1 MAVTKIVKELDSKL
15 MEDGT
20 ISKEFEAD
28 YQKVHKMLN
37 TFVKQTGGQV
47 TAENFKKGE
56 DTLRDWLMILY
67 KQGATQERLTSYLRC
82 GFAHLSY
89 DFISTQEENAGLA
102 SGELI
107 TRALQSFK
115 KRKFNTKYFKLVKSK
130 VETKISLKDSGTKA
144 IQKPKEAPKPKTKT
158 STKAKPASASK
169 AKPASEVK
177 SKASAKTASETKA
190 KPAAKT
196 AAKSK
201 AASQTAPKVKSSAK
215 PASKTK
221 KK

>member
-158 STKAKPASASK
+158 STKAKPA
-169 AKPASEVK
+169 
-177 SKASAKTASETKA
+177 AKTAV
-190 KPAAKT
+190 
-196 AAKSK
+196 KSK
-201 AASQTAPKVKSSAK
+201 AASQAAPKVKSSAK

>member
-67 KQGATQERLTSYLRC
+67 KQGAPQERLTSYLRC

-144 IQKPKEAPKPKTKT
+144 IQKPKETPKPK
-158 STKAKPASASK
+158 AASK

-196 AAKSK
+196 TAKSK
-201 AASQTAPKVKSSAK
+201 AASQTAQNAKSSAK
-215 PASKTK
+215 QASKTK

>member
-144 IQKPKEAPKPKTKT
+144 IQKPKEAPKTKT

-169 AKPASEVK
+169 AKTPTK
-177 SKASAKTASETKA
+177 PKAASETKA

-201 AASQTAPKVKSSAK
+201 AASQTAQNAKSSAK
-215 PASKTK
+215 QASKTK